1 MDRGMKYEVNFEAE
15 DRPSRA
21 GAFIWILRGMLTFCA
36 LLMTLV
42 ILSDPRV
49 MAGLKSGKQWVST
62 MLEGDGAIAQLE
74 TEISP
79 KIPQLIKLP
88 EREARPE
95 PPKVSIKPA
104 DRVPV
109 RRGTVIS
116 ED

>member
-1 MDRGMKYEVNFEAE
+1 MKYEVNFEAE

-74 TEISP
+74 TEIAP
-79 KIPQLIKLP
+79 KIPRLIKLP

-109 RRGTVIS
+109 RRGTFIS